1 MPTKKPHSMVGM
13 IGEAVSDVVDDRRKK
28 LRRSG
33 VIFTS
38 IIGIISSFWR
48 IDKRRENTRTAF

>member
-1 MPTKKPHSMVGM
+1 M